1 MMSDCQVDWFGFA
14 LNKGFHLLEDFTQGI
29 NLPSWLAPLS
39 MVGVLAALI
48 KLIPSIEKGSF
59 LAGIGGYLL
68 LGLLI
73 VNVIALS
80 IFVCLPGKLV
90 TFKSRSVSRTRLTL
104 LRLLLMGV
112 LVMLRDVIKVALHL
126 VFDVVFLL
134 FAALTYPSR
143 QDEQPL
149 NLQGC

>member
-1 MMSDCQVDWFGFA
+1 MSDNRVDWFGFA
-14 LNKGFHLLEDFTQGI
+14 LNKGLHLLEEFTQGI
-29 NLPSWLAPLS
+29 TLPSWLAPLS

-104 LRLLLMGV
+104 MRLLLMGV
-112 LVMLRDVIKVALHL
+112 VVMLRDMIKVALHL
-126 VFDVVFLL
+126 AFDLVILL
-134 FAALTYPSR
+134 LTALTYPSR
-143 QDEQPL
+143 QNEQPL

>member
-1 MMSDCQVDWFGFA
+1 MSDCQVDWFGFA
-14 LNKGFHLLEDFTQGI
+14 LNKGFHLLEEFTQGI
-29 NLPSWLAPLS
+29 SLPSWLAPLS
-39 MVGVLAALI
+39 MVGALAALV
-48 KLIPSIEKGSF
+48 KLLPSIEKGSF

-80 IFVCLPGKLV
+80 VLVYLPGTLV
-90 TFKSRSVSRTRLTL
+90 TFKSSSASRTRLTL
-104 LRLLLMGV
+104 LRLLLMGF

-126 VFDVVFLL
+126 VFDVVILL